1 MNDQQSL
8 SGVFLGLGGGTVIA
22 LGVAS
27 TAVGTLFAVNK
38 ISGLGISVLQSLPS
52 WFGLQNNQNN
62 QNNQQ
67 QYIHNDQHNE
77 NYHQDQQQELIQT
90 KQSIGQQVGV
100 YFKIGGLIVVGVGLR
115 YVGYK
120 MSSPEATQTF
130 NNLLS
135 GKLN

>member
-52 WFGLQNNQNN
+52 WFGLQNNQ
-62 QNNQQ
+62 QQ
-67 QYIHNDQHNE
+67 QYIHNEQDNE
-77 NYHQDQQQELIQT
+77 NYQQHQQQELMQT